1 MGITGREYTDLFV
14 FTTHGH
20 ILERIDFDE
29 NFWNDL
35 LQHLEW
41 FWFNHL
47 GPEILTGDIRKRLM
61 EVAVAPSPDK
71 TFSNKSIEIL
81 SSKVI
86 GKAKRS
92 TPLQQKRKKKENLKR
107 KQRSQRDMFH
117 NIFVGYAKRKSLK
130 IHLTIQRKALLVTNA
145 PFGTT

>member
-1 MGITGREYTDLFV
+1 MECIE
-14 FTTHGH
+14 
-20 ILERIDFDE
+20 FDKS
-29 NFWNDL
+29 FWNDL
-35 LQHLEW
+35 LQHLGW

-61 EVAVAPSPDK
+61 EVTAAPSPDR
-71 TFSNKSIEIL
+71 TVSNKSIEIL

-86 GKAKRS
+86 GKAKILT
-92 TPLQQKRKKKENLKR
+92 TPLQQKQKENLER
-107 KQRSQRDMFH
+107 KQRSQRDIFH